1 MGEVVIMNINLFD
14 LIGKEITKTS
24 GARKLTIKA
33 ETENYTVYKIPLE
46 LLYYNDRNGRIAT
59 WISQYTS
66 EVEPLDPE
74 YDVKKYNEVL
84 HGFIYKANPVALTK
98 TKNNIRAF
106 GQRVAGV
113 VLQDGRIIDGNRRF
127 TCLRELKDEEGRDC
141 YFEAVILNTTNGLTS
156 KDIKR
161 LELNLQHAE
170 EKPVD
175 YNPIDNLVD
184 VYRDIIEEETFTE
197 AEYCNQTSK
206 TKSEVTKLIK
216 KAKLMVEF
224 LEFINAKGKY
234 YIARELNL
242 DGPLQEIMLILN
254 KLPEGAE
261 ADAVKDTLFTNLL
274 TSKQGDLTR
283 HIRDI
288 GNSIIKTDNV
298 TQFIEEHEEAVEG
311 IYERLHED
319 NQNSVVQI
327 KEAIQEEPA
336 VIKSQTLVENY
347 IEKNKLSNA
356 RNKPI
361 DLLTKAFTTLDS
373 IELVAV
379 SKMSHENKEE
389 FKKLLERMNS
399 KLDLLESNL

>member
-1 MGEVVIMNINLFD
+1 MSINLLD
-14 LIGKEITKTS
+14 LIGTEITITS
-24 GARKLTIKA
+24 GARKLTIKG

-46 LLYYNDRNGRIAT
+46 LLFYNDRNGRIAT
-59 WISQYTS
+59 WISQHTS
-66 EVEPLDPE
+66 DVGPLDPTQ
-74 YDVKKYNEVL
+74 DMKKYNEIL
-84 HGFIYKANPVALTK
+84 HEFIRKSNPGALTK
-98 TKNNIRAF
+98 TKNNIKAF

-127 TCLRELKDEEGRDC
+127 TCLRELKYEEGMDC
-141 YFEAVILNTTNGLTS
+141 YFEAVILDTTNSITS

-197 AEYCNQTSK
+197 AEYANNTSR
-206 TKSEVTKLIK
+206 TRAEVSKLIEK
-216 KAKLMVEF
+216 SKLMVEF

-254 KLPEGAE
+254 KVPEGAE
-261 ADAVKDTLFTNLL
+261 ADAIKDTLFTNLL

-288 GNSIIKTDNV
+288 GNHIIKTDNV
-298 TQFIEEHEEAVEG
+298 AQFIEDHEEIVGE
-311 IYERLHED
+311 IYEKLRED
-319 NQNSVVQI
+319 KQGSVVQI
-327 KEAIQEEPA
+327 KEAIQEEKA
-336 VIKSQTLVENY
+336 VVKQSQGLVDDY
-347 IEKNKLSNA
+347 IEKNKLNNA
-356 RNKPI
+356 RNKPVE
-361 DLLTKAFTTLDS
+361 LLTRAFTTLDS
-373 IELVAV
+373 IDSVAV
-379 SKMSHENKEE
+379 SKMSDENKKE
-389 FKKLLERMNS
+389 FKKLLDKMNS
-399 KLDLLESNL
+399 TLGLLESKM

>member
-1 MGEVVIMNINLFD
+1 MNKNLLD
-14 LIGKEITKTS
+14 SVGNQITTTT
-24 GARKLTIKA
+24 GARKLTIKG
-33 ETENYTVYKIPLE
+33 ETRNYTVFKIPLE
-46 LLYYNDRNGRIAT
+46 LLFYNDRNGRIAT

-66 EVEPLDPE
+66 EEGPLNPE
-74 YDVKKYNEVL
+74 SDIDKYNEIL
-84 HGFIYKANPVALTK
+84 HGFIKKSNPGALTK
-98 TKNNIRAF
+98 TKNNIKLF

-127 TCLRELKDEEGRDC
+127 TCLRELKSEEGMDC
-141 YFEAVILNTTNGLTS
+141 YFEAVILDTTNGITS
-156 KDIKR
+156 KDVKR

-184 VYRDIIEEETFTE
+184 VYRDIIEEKTFTE
-197 AEYCNQTSK
+197 AEYINHTSQTK
-206 TKSEVTKLIK
+206 TEVSNLIK
-216 KAKLMVEF
+216 KSKLMVEF

-254 KLPEGAE
+254 KLPQGSE

-288 GNSIIKTDNV
+288 GNNIIKTENV
-298 TQFIEEHEEAVEG
+298 TQFIEEHEDIVGE
-311 IYERLHED
+311 IYEKLREEE
-319 NQNSVVQI
+319 QNSVTQV
-327 KEAIQEEPA
+327 KEAIKEDSVIIEQSRKIVEE
-336 VIKSQTLVENY
+336 Y
-347 IEKNKLSNA
+347 IEKNKLTNA

-361 DLLTKAFTTLDS
+361 DLLNKAFNTLDNIDS
-373 IELVAV
+373 VAV
-379 SKMSHENKEE
+379 SKMSDENKHE
-389 FKKLLERMNS
+389 FKKLLDKINS
-399 KLDLLESNL
+399 TIGLLESKI